1 MLKSYS
7 RTCVWNFKNSSVFAD
22 RSGEIPRNL
31 DLFNRIT
38 STVRRRA
45 LLMEIDK
52 AARVTAAV
60 RVIPARKR
68 RRKIKRRVEGKWKL
82 I

>member
-1 MLKSYS
+1 MYGILKIPPCS
-7 RTCVWNFKNSSVFAD
+7 RT
-22 RSGEIPRNL
+22 
-31 DLFNRIT
+31 DLAKFRET
-38 STVRRRA
+38 SIFLIELRRTVRRRA
-45 LLMEIDK
+45 LSMEIDK

>member
-1 MLKSYS
+1 MIEFVYGILKIPSYL
-7 RTCVWNFKNSSVFAD
+7 RT
-22 RSGEIPRNL
+22 
-31 DLFNRIT
+31 DLAKFHET
-38 STVRRRA
+38 SIFLIELHCTARYRA
-45 LLMEIDK
+45 LSMGIDK

-60 RVIPARKR
+60 RAIPARKR